1 MEVQIEF
8 LWDEKNYTEHK
19 TNCENKNVSE
29 TSDTTN
35 DTKISSTQIDWRDI
49 TDPKL
54 RKKTYMKIYRETNKQ
69 KLKEQ
74 KKYWYELN
82 KQTINEQKKVYRKK
96 NKDKIKQYLEKNKDK
111 FKQQRKEYNIKNAD
125 KKRQY
130 QKNKIKNDIQYK
142 LSRNLRKRL
151 HSAIKNNQKLGS
163 AVKDLGCTI
172 DELKIYL
179 ESKFQE
185 GMTWENW
192 NLYGWH
198 IDHIKPLS
206 LFDLT
211 DKNQFLQ
218 AVHYTN
224 LQPLWAE
231 DNLSK
236 NDKY

>member
-82 KQTINEQKKVYRKK
+82 KQTINEQKKVYRK
-96 NKDKIKQYLEKNKDK
+96 
-111 FKQQRKEYNIKNAD
+111 
-125 KKRQY
+125 
-130 QKNKIKNDIQYK
+130 KNKIKNDIQYK